1 MSNKKM
7 KKLFISCPMRGKTE
21 DEIFAAR
28 AKLKKI
34 AEAYAG
40 EELEVIHSYN
50 PEFKVLNRLD
60 AVGKSISY
68 MAEADVFIGVDCSAE
83 KYPGACLEIAAARM
97 YNDVIPTHYVVDYAT
112 VFGTNIQ

>member
-1 MSNKKM
+1 M

-34 AEAYAG
+34 AEAYEG
-40 EELEVIHSYN
+40 QELEVIHSYN

-68 MAEADVFIGVDCSAE
+68 MAGADVFIGVDCDAD
-83 KYPGACLEIAAARM
+83 KYPGACLEIAAARL
-97 YNDVIPTHYVVDYAT
+97 YPDVIKNHYVVNYNT
-112 VFGTNIQ
+112 VFGTTIQ